1 MTPGEKM
8 IDLYAPMDAGLPH
21 GWADAY
27 DSLAVGVVISN
38 GKGQVIYAN
47 PRASDV
53 FAPLRPVE
61 FGLRTLLGLSGVT
74 GGGELAQA
82 VEAWSPGE
90 RMRLGLPDGR
100 IFDASSQP
108 LPDGG
113 SLVTLFDITDHIQSA
128 QLDVSDALTGL
139 ATRASFH
146 SHLGELLAK
155 GRRGDAA
162 PFAIHCIDLDKFK
175 VVNDTLGHPVGDG
188 LLVKVA
194 ERIRTAVRG
203 DDMIARLGGDEFAVI
218 QTACERP
225 AAEVLASRLVDLVGR
240 SYIVAGH
247 MISIGVSIG
256 VALASEDGD
265 DVTTLLKHADLAL
278 YRAKADGRG
287 RFRFFQIGMDSE
299 MQSRRLLEMDLRKAL
314 ALREFEVFYQPQVDV
329 DTKTLLGFEALLRW
343 RSPARGLV
351 SPGMFMALAEEIG
364 LIGRIG
370 DWVLR
375 TACHEAASWP
385 PPVSISVNISPVQFR
400 DGRLVHAVTS
410 ALAASG
416 LDPSRLDLEITEAAL
431 LDNTEQVL
439 NVLQEVKALGVRL
452 SMDDFGTGNSS
463 LSYLQKFPFDKIKID
478 QSFVRGADR
487 SADAGAI
494 VRAVAALGKSLG
506 MTTIAEGV
514 ETEEQLDRVRAEGCS
529 EVQGYLIGRPLP
541 AADAASLMS
550 GPYPPQTV
558 RTGR

>member
-1 MTPGEKM
+1 MTLSEDMNDP
-8 IDLYAPMDAGLPH
+8 YAPMDAGLPP

-27 DSLAVGVVISN
+27 DSLTVGVVISN
-38 GKGQVIYAN
+38 KDGQVIYAN
-47 PRASDV
+47 PRAGDL

-82 VEAWSPGE
+82 VEACSPDE

-100 IFDASSQP
+100 IFDSSSQP
-108 LPDGG
+108 LPNGG
-113 SLVTLFDITDHIQSA
+113 SLITLFDVTEHIQSA

-139 ATRASFH
+139 ATRGSFH
-146 SHLGELLAK
+146 RRLGELLAK

-162 PFAIHCIDLDKFK
+162 PLAVHCIDLDKFK

-203 DDMIARLGGDEFAVI
+203 DDMIARLGGDEFAI
-218 QTACERP
+218 IETAGERP
-225 AAEVLASRLVDLVGR
+225 AAEALASRLVDLLGR
-240 SYIVAGH
+240 TYIVAGH
-247 MISIGVSIG
+247 MVSIGTSVG
-256 VALASEDGD
+256 VALAPDDGD
-265 DVTTLLKHADLAL
+265 EVTTLLKHADLAL

-287 RFRFFQIGMDSE
+287 RFCFFQLGMDSE

-343 RSPARGLV
+343 RSPTRGLV
-351 SPGMFMALAEEIG
+351 SPGVFIALAEEIG

-385 PPVSISVNISPVQFR
+385 SPVSLSVNISPVQFR
-400 DGRLVHAVTS
+400 DGKLVPTVTS

-416 LDPSRLDLEITEAAL
+416 LDPSRLDLEITEGAL
-431 LDNTEQVL
+431 LDNTEEVV
-439 NVLQEVKALGVRL
+439 NVLRELKALGVRL
-452 SMDDFGTGNSS
+452 SMDDFGTGYSS

-487 SADAGAI
+487 STDAGAI
-494 VRAVAALGKSLG
+494 LRAVAALGKSLG

-514 ETEEQLDRVRAEGCS
+514 ETKEQLDRVRAEGCNV
-529 EVQGYLIGRPLP
+529 VQGYLTGHPLP
-541 AADAASLMS
+541 ATDAASLMS
-550 GPYPPQTV
+550 RSYSPQTV
-558 RTGR
+558 RRR